1 MESGLYS
8 NEKYNRI
15 IAVFG
20 GRIGVGI
27 GKNKE
32 RKTVSLL
39 IQELEKKH
47 KVGEEE
53 PENWDKDK
61 PTIQF
66 IFEEEASIDIVM
78 KLLSEAKK
86 ILNAYVRTE

>member
-8 NEKYNRI
+8 NEKGNRI

-32 RKTVSLL
+32 GKNVSLL

-47 KVGEEE
+47 KVGEVK
-53 PENWDKDK
+53 PEKWDKEK

-66 IFEEEASIDIVM
+66 IFEEETSIDIVM
-78 KLLSEAKK
+78 ELLSEAKK
-86 ILNAYVRTE
+86 TLNAYVRTE